1 MGKGLGYIIG
11 GLELVVGAILTF
23 TGVLAEIGIPLMVA
37 GAGTI
42 AGTAL
47 TPTPPRQ
54 KNLRD
59 SPTYGIDQ
67 FENPR
72 GPDAHVPILYGI
84 HRVKPVVIAESVT
97 EAVEGVSPGDVRNTA
112 RQEFRWLGVIC
123 EGPVADV
130 TDIEINDRPIVSK
143 VREESLGKGNG
154 SKKEFPFPHDRVF
167 LGDDEAPAVEVFVDG
182 VQKAWSKRSA
192 SAEFTVPAPP
202 AAKTDPI
209 TGKRLPV
216 PKLTFDLRRDDKR
229 ERILGGTVRV
239 YIRGTGRPELEQ
251 LPREGLYRW
260 GAQKLAAW
268 KLRLRFKTRPP
279 TGYTVRVTYD
289 YLAAESLAIVQG
301 ANGVTK
307 LVFGTAPGNG
317 KKLTAKYRTTPFH
330 GLRVTWRPGT
340 LDQQPIEGFTDL
352 EQSRNPKEQVLA
364 RNVGNTYSTD
374 GREVDDLRVGISA
387 PRGMIQYKDDG
398 GTNAITVRVR
408 VEYRKQGAT
417 TWTVLPSHSGNSFEL
432 IGERA
437 STMRWEIGLRDELE
451 KRSIAGD
458 TGAADALADFDRA
471 PYEVRVTRQTAE
483 STDALVVDEIQFTYV
498 TEVTREGF
506 TYPGT
511 ALLGLRG
518 NVGAAL
524 QGGSLRVTCVAKR
537 GALYDPRTTDL
548 GGARDLG
555 SSQNAALAIR
565 DLVTSAEGAAVERYG
580 AGYFFTGSDFLVG
593 TDGSLNGLVAFADF
607 CDQWVHR
614 PGDDATRPASAT
626 NGERRCRLNVVL
638 DTPMSLMETVG
649 DLAFL
654 GYCFATLQ
662 GARWRF
668 PLDQDGDPVFTFVDD
683 VDPAAQNMSKFV
695 LRLDEWGKSPTGVKG
710 SFWSEFLDYERDE
723 LLYPVDGLPEATPL
737 NVREVDLRGVTRETE
752 AARML
757 RHLAEQARAL
767 PFPCTWEAHP
777 GVQHVEAGDIVTVK
791 TRVPYST
798 GGNATELKVRVL
810 AGAVGRDE
818 DGKLTVRYAGRV
830 MDSSVYALKS
840 VTVPVSAA
848 PATAAT
854 ASASTTTTRSAAR
867 RVTGLRARVQ

>member
-1 MGKGLGYIIG
+1 MGKTFGYILG
-11 GLELVVGAILTF
+11 GLEIVVGAILTF
-23 TGVLAEIGIPLMVA
+23 TGVLSEVGIPLMIA

-47 TPTPPRQ
+47 TPTPPRN
-54 KNLRD
+54 KSLRD

-97 EAVEGVSPGDVRNTA
+97 EAIEGVSPGDVRNTA

-123 EGPVADV
+123 EGPVEDV
-130 TDIEINDRPIVSK
+130 TDIEINDREIVSK
-143 VREESLGKGNG
+143 LREEELGKGNG
-154 SKKEFPFPHDRVF
+154 SKKEFAFPHRWVF
-167 LGDDEAPAVEVFVDG
+167 LGDDEAPAIDVYVDG
-182 VQKAWSKRSA
+182 VKKAWTKRSA

-202 AAKTDPI
+202 AARYDPL
-209 TGKRLPV
+209 TGVRLPT
-216 PKLTFDLRRDDKR
+216 PKLTFDLRRDDKT

-251 LPREGLYRW
+251 LRREGLYRW

-268 KLRLRFKTRPP
+268 KVRLRFATRPP

-289 YLAAESLAIVQG
+289 YLGADSLA
-301 ANGVTK
+301 VTQAATGITK
-307 LVFGTAPGNG
+307 VVFGTAPANG
-317 KKLTAKYRTTPFH
+317 KKVTAKYRTTSFH
-330 GLRVTWRPGT
+330 GLRVSWRPGT

-352 EQSRNPKEQVLA
+352 EQSRNPRDSGLA
-364 RNVGNTYSTD
+364 KDAASTYSTD

-387 PRGMIQYKDDG
+387 PRGMIQYQDDG
-398 GTNAITVRVR
+398 GTDAVSVKVRI
-408 VEYRKQGAT
+408 EYRKQGAS
-417 TWTVLPSHSGNSFEL
+417 TWTILRSHSGTSFML
-432 IGERA
+432 IGERS

-451 KRSIAGD
+451 KRAISGE
-458 TGAADALADFDRA
+458 TGAADALADLDRSA
-471 PYEVRVTRQTAE
+471 YEVRVTRLTAA
-483 STDALVVDEIQFTYV
+483 STDALVADEISFAYV

-506 TYPGT
+506 TYPGA

-518 NVGAAL
+518 TPGASL
-524 QGGSLRVTCVAKR
+524 QGGSLRVTCIAKR
-537 GALYDPRTTDL
+537 AKLYDPRTDDHA
-548 GGARDLG
+548 GARDLG

-580 AGYFFTGSDFLVG
+580 AGYFFTGADLFLG
-593 TDGSLNGLVAFADF
+593 TDGNPAERNGLIAFADF
-607 CDQWVHR
+607 CDAWVRR

-654 GYCFATLQ
+654 GYCFASLQ

-668 PLDQDGDPVFTFVDD
+668 PLDQDGDSVFTFVDD
-683 VDPAAQNMSKFV
+683 TDPANQNMSKFV
-695 LRLDEWGKSPTGVKG
+695 LKLEEWGKSPSGVKG

-737 NVREVDLRGVTRETE
+737 NIREVDLRGCTRETE

-798 GGNATELKVRVL
+798 GAKATELKVRVL
-810 AGAVGRDE
+810 VGAVGRDE
-818 DGKLTVRYAGRV
+818 EGKLTVRYAGRV
-830 MDSSVYALKS
+830 MSSSVYNLAS

-848 PATAAT
+848 AAGAPA
-854 ASASTTTTRSAAR
+854 SAAR
-867 RVTGLRARVQ
+867 TTRRVTNLTARVR